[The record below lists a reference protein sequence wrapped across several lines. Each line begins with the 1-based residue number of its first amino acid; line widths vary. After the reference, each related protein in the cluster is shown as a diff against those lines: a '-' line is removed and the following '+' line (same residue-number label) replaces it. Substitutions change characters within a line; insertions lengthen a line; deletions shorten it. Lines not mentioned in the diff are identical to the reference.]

1 MMLQN
6 MTTFLLNA
14 AFGILTF
21 LLVLRFLMQW
31 THTSFQNPLGQMTV
45 ALTDFM
51 VKPARKLIRPIK
63 QWDVSTL
70 LLALLMQIALFALLA
85 LLAAA
90 PASPLF
96 WVWQAVFG
104 VLAQMVDVFFYAIL
118 LMAILS
124 WVNPYSPIYGV
135 LNQLSAPIL
144 EPLRRI
150 LPPIQGFDFSAL
162 VALILLQMISHIV
175 LPGLATG
182 IL

>member
-14 AFGILTF
+14 AFGMLTF

-31 THTSFQNPLGQMTV
+31 TRTSFQNPLGQMTM

-63 QWDVSTL
+63 QWDLSTL
-70 LLALLMQIALFALLA
+70 LLALLMQIILFALLA
-85 LLAAA
+85 LLTGA
-90 PASPLF
+90 PASPFF

-104 VLAQMVDVFFYAIL
+104 VLGQMVDVFFYAIL

-175 LPGLATG
+175 LPGLAVS

>member
-14 AFGILTF
+14 AFGMLTF

-31 THTSFQNPLGQMTV
+31 TRTSFQNPLGQMTM

-63 QWDVSTL
+63 QWDLSTL
-70 LLALLMQIALFALLA
+70 LLALLMQIILFALLA
-85 LLAAA
+85 LLTGA

-104 VLAQMVDVFFYAIL
+104 VLGQMVDVFFYAIL

-175 LPGLATG
+175 LPGLAVS

>member
-31 THTSFQNPLGQMTV
+31 TRTSFQNPLGQMTM

-63 QWDVSTL
+63 QWDLSTL
-70 LLALLMQIALFALLA
+70 LLALLMQIILFALLA
-85 LLAAA
+85 LLTGA
-90 PASPLF
+90 PASPFF

-104 VLAQMVDVFFYAIL
+104 VLGQMCFSMRFY
-118 LMAILS
+118 
-124 WVNPYSPIYGV
+124 
-135 LNQLSAPIL
+135 
-144 EPLRRI
+144 
-150 LPPIQGFDFSAL
+150 
-162 VALILLQMISHIV
+162 
-175 LPGLATG
+175 
-182 IL
+182 

>member
-1 MMLQN
+1 MLQN

-31 THTSFQNPLGQMTV
+31 TRTSFQNPLGQMTM

-51 VKPARKLIRPIK
+51 VKPARKLIRPVR
-63 QWDVSTL
+63 QWDLSTL
-70 LLALLMQIALFALLA
+70 ILALLMQIILFALLS
-85 LLAAA
+85 LLAGGL
-90 PASPLF
+90 ASPFF
-96 WVWQAVFG
+96 WLWRAVFG
-104 VLAQMVDVFFYAIL
+104 VLGQMVDVFFYAIL

-144 EPLRRI
+144 QPLRRV
-150 LPPIQGFDFSAL
+150 LPAIQGFDFSAL
-162 VALILLQMISHIV
+162 VALILLQMISHVV
-175 LPGLATG
+175 LPSLAMSA
-182 IL
+182 L

>member
-31 THTSFQNPLGQMTV
+31 TRTSFQNPLGQMTM

-63 QWDVSTL
+63 QWDLSTL
-70 LLALLMQIALFALLA
+70 LLALLMQIILFALLT
-85 LLAAA
+85 LLTGA

-104 VLAQMVDVFFYAIL
+104 VLGQMVDVFFYAIL

-135 LNQLSAPIL
+135 LTQLSAPIL

-175 LPGLATG
+175 LPGLAVS